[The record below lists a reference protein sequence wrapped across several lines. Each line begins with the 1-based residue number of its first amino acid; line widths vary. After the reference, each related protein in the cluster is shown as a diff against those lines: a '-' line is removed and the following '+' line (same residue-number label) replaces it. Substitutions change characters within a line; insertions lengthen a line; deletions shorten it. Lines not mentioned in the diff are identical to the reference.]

1 MAEKRTVR
9 FVKWLIKVVISYA
22 VFIGIGWL
30 LGRIPAQKI
39 GLSEDMFFDLRM
51 FFMLFGPIYLSLI
64 VKIVLTI
71 LAAIKHKE
79 NDTAEQ
85 NRGVLLAV
93 TAILMPANLSNAQTA
108 ADLSSGLIESK
119 GLKSLN
125 RSKRY
130 NLKGKRFLNIFLPI
144 AFYMLILEI
153 LTLLV
158 CIVTFAPLSN
168 AASNA
173 FIFTIALTA
182 LLLLL
187 IPLILTF
194 ISGFKGDKAEHE
206 IKRDKERQ
214 AAVVSGNLVLETDP
228 IRRKQYLRLPKLLV
242 LAVCPGSFLLSFLV
256 LYFTK
261 NHQDQLA
268 VLMLRQPFMALA
280 AASIFAV
287 IPLLLY
293 WANCWAN
300 CSGTSLV
307 QRVYL
312 SENRLC
318 YTGYS
323 GSMDERVEF
332 AFVLLRL
339 ENYSVGKRSI
349 RIQGTFTR
357 KTKDAYGAHQKN
369 AFSKTLWIPRTFP
382 VKQEQILLDFL
393 RKAAADHASFDQHV
407 E

>member
-30 LGRIPAQKI
+30 LGRIPAERI

-93 TAILMPANLSNAQTA
+93 TAILMLANLSNAQTA

-153 LTLLV
+153 LTLLFKYFPSHRLLYADPGDIDAAGLHRHLRTV
-158 CIVTFAPLSN
+158 IQRGEQRFYFYHRPDRFAP
-168 AASNA
+168 
-173 FIFTIALTA
+173 
-182 LLLLL
+182 
-187 IPLILTF
+187 
-194 ISGFKGDKAEHE
+194 
-206 IKRDKERQ
+206 
-214 AAVVSGNLVLETDP
+214 AVDP
-228 IRRKQYLRLPKLLV
+228 THSHFYLRV
-242 LAVCPGSFLLSFLV
+242 
-256 LYFTK
+256 
-261 NHQDQLA
+261 
-268 VLMLRQPFMALA
+268 
-280 AASIFAV
+280 
-287 IPLLLY
+287 
-293 WANCWAN
+293 
-300 CSGTSLV
+300 
-307 QRVYL
+307 
-312 SENRLC
+312 
-318 YTGYS
+318 
-323 GSMDERVEF
+323 
-332 AFVLLRL
+332 
-339 ENYSVGKRSI
+339 
-349 RIQGTFTR
+349 
-357 KTKDAYGAHQKN
+357 
-369 AFSKTLWIPRTFP
+369 
-382 VKQEQILLDFL
+382 
-393 RKAAADHASFDQHV
+393 
-407 E
+407 

>member
-1 MAEKRTVR
+1 
-9 FVKWLIKVVISYA
+9 
-22 VFIGIGWL
+22 
-30 LGRIPAQKI
+30 
-39 GLSEDMFFDLRM
+39 
-51 FFMLFGPIYLSLI
+51 
-64 VKIVLTI
+64 
-71 LAAIKHKE
+71 
-79 NDTAEQ
+79 
-85 NRGVLLAV
+85 
-93 TAILMPANLSNAQTA
+93 
-108 ADLSSGLIESK
+108 
-119 GLKSLN
+119 
-125 RSKRY
+125 
-130 NLKGKRFLNIFLPI
+130 
-144 AFYMLILEI
+144 MLILEI

-173 FIFTIALTA
+173 FIFTIVLTA

-206 IKRDKERQ
+206 RKRDKERQ

-242 LAVCPGSFLLSFLV
+242 LAVCPGAFLLSFLV

-287 IPLLLY
+287 IPLLMY
-293 WANCWAN
+293 WAN

-339 ENYSVGKRSI
+339 GKLFCWKALHPYPGNIYPEDKGRLRYASEK
-349 RIQGTFTR
+349 RLFQDAPTSPHLSGGAGTDLAGFFKKGGGESR
-357 KTKDAYGAHQKN
+357 
-369 AFSKTLWIPRTFP
+369 FF
-382 VKQEQILLDFL
+382 
-393 RKAAADHASFDQHV
+393 
-407 E
+407 

>member
-1 MAEKRTVR
+1 
-9 FVKWLIKVVISYA
+9 
-22 VFIGIGWL
+22 
-30 LGRIPAQKI
+30 
-39 GLSEDMFFDLRM
+39 
-51 FFMLFGPIYLSLI
+51 
-64 VKIVLTI
+64 
-71 LAAIKHKE
+71 
-79 NDTAEQ
+79 
-85 NRGVLLAV
+85 
-93 TAILMPANLSNAQTA
+93 
-108 ADLSSGLIESK
+108 
-119 GLKSLN
+119 
-125 RSKRY
+125 
-130 NLKGKRFLNIFLPI
+130 
-144 AFYMLILEI
+144 I

-293 WANCWAN
+293 WANC
-300 CSGTSLV
+300 SGTSLV
-307 QRVYL
+307 PRVYL
-312 SENRLC
+312 ADNRLC

-323 GSMDERVEF
+323 GSMVERVEF
-332 AFVLLRL
+332 AVVLLWL
-339 ENYSVGKRSI
+339 KEYSVGSRSI
-349 RIQGTFTR
+349 CIRGIFTR
-357 KTKDAYGAHQKN
+357 KTKDAYGTYQKN

-382 VKQEQILLDFL
+382 VEQERILLDFL
-393 RKAAADHASFDQHV
+393 RKIGRASSRAR
-407 E
+407 

>member
-1 MAEKRTVR
+1 MCTGKGNVFMAEKRIIR
-9 FVKWLIKVVISYA
+9 FEKWILKVVISYA

-30 LGRIPAQKI
+30 LGRIPAEKI

-51 FFMLFGPIYLSLI
+51 FFMLFGPIYLTLI

-71 LAAIKHKE
+71 LAVIKHKE
-79 NDTAEQ
+79 KDTAEQ
-85 NRGVLLAV
+85 NRGVLLAF
-93 TAILMPANLSNAQTA
+93 TAILMLANLSNAQTM

-130 NLKGKRFLNIFLPI
+130 NLKGKRFLNVFLPI

-158 CIVTFAPLSN
+158 CIVIFAPLSN
-168 AASNA
+168 AASNI

-182 LLLLL
+182 MMLLV
-187 IPLILTF
+187 IPLILAL

-206 IKRDKERQ
+206 EKRKMEKLD
-214 AAVVSGNLVLETDP
+214 AVSSGDLVLETDL

-242 LAVCPGSFLLSFLV
+242 LLVCPVVLLLSFFV
-256 LYFTK
+256 LFLTK
-261 NHQDQLA
+261 NYHDYFVIL
-268 VLMLRQPFMALA
+268 LLRQLFMALA
-280 AASIFAV
+280 GTAFLSV

-293 WANCWAN
+293 WAN

-323 GSMDERVEF
+323 GSMDQRVEF

-339 ENYSVGKRSI
+339 EGYSLGRRSI
-349 RIQGTFTR
+349 RIRGTFTR
-357 KTKDAYGAHQKN
+357 KTKDAYGTHQKN
-369 AFSKTLWIPRTFP
+369 AFSKTLWIPRTFS
-382 VKQEQILLDFL
+382 VEQERILLDFL
-393 RKAAADHASFDQHV
+393 LKTAA
-407 E
+407 

>member
-1 MAEKRTVR
+1 MCTGKGNVFMAEKRIIR
-9 FVKWLIKVVISYA
+9 FEKWILKVVISYA

-30 LGRIPAQKI
+30 LGRIPAEKI

-51 FFMLFGPIYLSLI
+51 FFMLFGPIYLTLI

-71 LAAIKHKE
+71 LAVIKHKE
-79 NDTAEQ
+79 KDTAEQ
-85 NRGVLLAV
+85 NRGVLLAF
-93 TAILMPANLSNAQTA
+93 TAILMLANLSNAQTM

-130 NLKGKRFLNIFLPI
+130 NLKGKRFLNVFLPI

-158 CIVTFAPLSN
+158 CIVIFAPLSN
-168 AASNA
+168 AASNI

-182 LLLLL
+182 MMLLV
-187 IPLILTF
+187 IPLILAL

-206 IKRDKERQ
+206 EKRKMEKLD
-214 AAVVSGNLVLETDP
+214 AVSSGDLVLETDL

-242 LAVCPGSFLLSFLV
+242 LLVCTVVLLLSFFV
-256 LYFTK
+256 LFLTK
-261 NHQDQLA
+261 NYHDYFVIL
-268 VLMLRQPFMALA
+268 LLRQLFMALA
-280 AASIFAV
+280 GTAFLSV

-293 WANCWAN
+293 WAN

-323 GSMDERVEF
+323 GSMDQRVEF

-339 ENYSVGKRSI
+339 EGYSLGRRSI
-349 RIQGTFTR
+349 RIRGTFTR
-357 KTKDAYGAHQKN
+357 KTKDAYGTHQKSG
-369 AFSKTLWIPRTFP
+369 FSKTLRIPRTFS
-382 VKQEQILLDFL
+382 VEQERILLYFL
-393 RKAAADHASFDQHV
+393 LKTAA
-407 E
+407 

>member
-1 MAEKRTVR
+1 MCTGKGNVFMAEKRIIR
-9 FVKWLIKVVISYA
+9 FEKWILKVVISYA

-30 LGRIPAQKI
+30 LGRIPAEKI

-51 FFMLFGPIYLSLI
+51 FFMLFGPIYLTLI

-71 LAAIKHKE
+71 LAVIKHKE
-79 NDTAEQ
+79 KDTAEQ
-85 NRGVLLAV
+85 NRGVLLAF
-93 TAILMPANLSNAQTA
+93 TAILMLANLSNAQTI

-130 NLKGKRFLNIFLPI
+130 NLKGKRFLNVFLPI

-158 CIVTFAPLSN
+158 CIVIFAPLSN
-168 AASNA
+168 AASNI

-182 LLLLL
+182 MMLLV
-187 IPLILTF
+187 IPLILAL

-206 IKRDKERQ
+206 EKRKMEKLD
-214 AAVVSGNLVLETDP
+214 AVSSGDLVLETDL

-242 LAVCPGSFLLSFLV
+242 LLVCPVVLLLSFFV
-256 LYFTK
+256 LFLTK
-261 NHQDQLA
+261 NYHDYFVIL
-268 VLMLRQPFMALA
+268 LLRQLFMALA
-280 AASIFAV
+280 GTAFLSV

-293 WANCWAN
+293 WAN

-323 GSMDERVEF
+323 GSMDQRVEF

-339 ENYSVGKRSI
+339 EGYSLGRRSI
-349 RIQGTFTR
+349 RIRGTFTR
-357 KTKDAYGAHQKN
+357 KTKDAYGTHQKS
-369 AFSKTLWIPRTFP
+369 AFSKTLRIPRTFS
-382 VKQEQILLDFL
+382 VEQERILLDFL
-393 RKAAADHASFDQHV
+393 LKTAA
-407 E
+407 

>member
-1 MAEKRTVR
+1 MCTGKGNVFMAEKRIIR
-9 FVKWLIKVVISYA
+9 FEKWILKVVISYA

-30 LGRIPAQKI
+30 LGRIPAEKI

-51 FFMLFGPIYLSLI
+51 FFMLFGPIYLTLI

-71 LAAIKHKE
+71 LAVIKHKE
-79 NDTAEQ
+79 KDTAEQ

-93 TAILMPANLSNAQTA
+93 TAILMLANLSNAQTM

-130 NLKGKRFLNIFLPI
+130 NLKGKRFLNVFLPI

-158 CIVTFAPLSN
+158 CIVIFAPLSN
-168 AASNA
+168 AASNI

-182 LLLLL
+182 MMLLV
-187 IPLILTF
+187 IPLILAL

-206 IKRDKERQ
+206 EKRKMEKLD
-214 AAVVSGNLVLETDP
+214 AVSSGDLVLETDL

-242 LAVCPGSFLLSFLV
+242 LLVCPVVLLLSFFV
-256 LYFTK
+256 LFLTK
-261 NHQDQLA
+261 NYHDYFVIL
-268 VLMLRQPFMALA
+268 LLRQLFMALA
-280 AASIFAV
+280 GTAFLSV

-293 WANCWAN
+293 WAN

-323 GSMDERVEF
+323 GSMDQRVEF

-339 ENYSVGKRSI
+339 EGYSLGRRSI
-349 RIQGTFTR
+349 RIRGTFTR
-357 KTKDAYGAHQKN
+357 KTKDAYGTHQKS
-369 AFSKTLWIPRTFP
+369 AFSKTLRIPRTFS
-382 VKQEQILLDFL
+382 VEQERILLDFL
-393 RKAAADHASFDQHV
+393 LKTAA
-407 E
+407 

>member
-30 LGRIPAQKI
+30 LGRIPAERI

-93 TAILMPANLSNAQTA
+93 TAILMLANLSNAQTA

-242 LAVCPGSFLLSFLV
+242 LAVCPGSFLLFFSRAVFHQEPSGPVGGLDAASAVYGSGGCLDLRCDPASAVLGELLRDVFGSARVSLGKPAV
-256 LYFTK
+256 LY
-261 NHQDQLA
+261 
-268 VLMLRQPFMALA
+268 
-280 AASIFAV
+280 
-287 IPLLLY
+287 
-293 WANCWAN
+293 
-300 CSGTSLV
+300 
-307 QRVYL
+307 
-312 SENRLC
+312 RL
-318 YTGYS
+318 
-323 GSMDERVEF
+323 
-332 AFVLLRL
+332 
-339 ENYSVGKRSI
+339 
-349 RIQGTFTR
+349 
-357 KTKDAYGAHQKN
+357 
-369 AFSKTLWIPRTFP
+369 
-382 VKQEQILLDFL
+382 
-393 RKAAADHASFDQHV
+393 
-407 E
+407 

>member
-1 MAEKRTVR
+1 MCTGKGNVFMAEKRIIR
-9 FVKWLIKVVISYA
+9 FEKWILKVVISYA

-30 LGRIPAQKI
+30 LGRIPAEKI

-51 FFMLFGPIYLSLI
+51 FFMLFGPIYLTLI

-71 LAAIKHKE
+71 LAVIKHKE
-79 NDTAEQ
+79 KDTAEQ
-85 NRGVLLAV
+85 NRGVLLAF
-93 TAILMPANLSNAQTA
+93 TAILMLANLSNAQTM

-130 NLKGKRFLNIFLPI
+130 NLKGKRFLNVFLPI

-168 AASNA
+168 AASNI

-182 LLLLL
+182 MMLLV
-187 IPLILTF
+187 IPLILAL

-206 IKRDKERQ
+206 EKRKMEKLD
-214 AAVVSGNLVLETDP
+214 AVSSGDLVLETDL

-242 LAVCPGSFLLSFLV
+242 LLVCPVVLLLSFFV
-256 LYFTK
+256 LFLTK
-261 NHQDQLA
+261 NYHDYFVIL
-268 VLMLRQPFMALA
+268 LLRQLFMALA
-280 AASIFAV
+280 GTAFLSV

-293 WANCWAN
+293 WAN

-323 GSMDERVEF
+323 GSMDQRVEF

-339 ENYSVGKRSI
+339 EGYSLGRRSI
-349 RIQGTFTR
+349 RIRGTFTR
-357 KTKDAYGAHQKN
+357 KTKDAYGTHQKS
-369 AFSKTLWIPRTFP
+369 AFSKTLRIPRTFS
-382 VKQEQILLDFL
+382 VEQERILLDFL
-393 RKAAADHASFDQHV
+393 LKTAA
-407 E
+407 

>member
-1 MAEKRTVR
+1 MR
-9 FVKWLIKVVISYA
+9 
-22 VFIGIGWL
+22 
-30 LGRIPAQKI
+30 
-39 GLSEDMFFDLRM
+39 
-51 FFMLFGPIYLSLI
+51 
-64 VKIVLTI
+64 I

-79 NDTAEQ
+79 KDTAEQ

-93 TAILMPANLSNAQTA
+93 TAILMLANLSNAQTA

-130 NLKGKRFLNIFLPI
+130 NLKGKRFLNVFLPI

-173 FIFTIALTA
+173 FIFTIVLTA

-206 IKRDKERQ
+206 EKAGQWNGRPPS
-214 AAVVSGNLVLETDP
+214 ASGNLVLETDP

-242 LAVCPGSFLLSFLV
+242 LAVCPGAFLLSFLV

-293 WANCWAN
+293 WANC
-300 CSGTSLV
+300 SGTSLV

-312 SENRLC
+312 SENRLY

>member
-1 MAEKRTVR
+1 MCTGKGNVFMAEKRIIR
-9 FVKWLIKVVISYA
+9 FEKWILKVVISYA

-30 LGRIPAQKI
+30 LGRIPAEKI

-51 FFMLFGPIYLSLI
+51 FFMLFGPIYLTLI

-71 LAAIKHKE
+71 LAVIKHKE
-79 NDTAEQ
+79 KDTAEQ
-85 NRGVLLAV
+85 NRGVLLAF
-93 TAILMPANLSNAQTA
+93 TAILMLANLSNAQTMS
-108 ADLSSGLIESK
+108 DLSSGLIESK

-130 NLKGKRFLNIFLPI
+130 NLKGKRFLNVFLPI

-158 CIVTFAPLSN
+158 CIVIFAPLSN
-168 AASNA
+168 AASNI

-182 LLLLL
+182 MMLLV
-187 IPLILTF
+187 IPLILAL

-206 IKRDKERQ
+206 EKRKMEKLD
-214 AAVVSGNLVLETDP
+214 AVSSGDLVLETDL

-242 LAVCPGSFLLSFLV
+242 LLVCPVVLLLSFFV
-256 LYFTK
+256 LFLTK
-261 NHQDQLA
+261 NYHDYFVIL
-268 VLMLRQPFMALA
+268 LLRQLFMALA
-280 AASIFAV
+280 GTAFLSV

-293 WANCWAN
+293 WAN

-323 GSMDERVEF
+323 GSMDQRVEF

-339 ENYSVGKRSI
+339 EGYSLGRRSI
-349 RIQGTFTR
+349 RIRGTFTR
-357 KTKDAYGAHQKN
+357 KTKDAYGTHQKS
-369 AFSKTLWIPRTFP
+369 AFSKTLRIPRTFS
-382 VKQEQILLDFL
+382 VEQERILLDFL
-393 RKAAADHASFDQHV
+393 LKTAA
-407 E
+407 

>member
-1 MAEKRTVR
+1 MAEKRIIR
-9 FVKWLIKVVISYA
+9 FEKWILKVVISYA

-30 LGRIPAQKI
+30 LGRIPAEKI

-51 FFMLFGPIYLSLI
+51 FFMLFGPIYLTLI

-71 LAAIKHKE
+71 LAVIKHKE
-79 NDTAEQ
+79 KDTAEQ
-85 NRGVLLAV
+85 NRGVLLAF
-93 TAILMPANLSNAQTA
+93 TAILMLANLSNAQTM

-130 NLKGKRFLNIFLPI
+130 NLKGKRFLNVFLPI
-144 AFYMLILEI
+144 AFYILILEI

-158 CIVTFAPLSN
+158 CIVIFAPLSN
-168 AASNA
+168 AASNI

-182 LLLLL
+182 MMLLV
-187 IPLILTF
+187 IPLILAL

-206 IKRDKERQ
+206 EKRKMEKLD
-214 AAVVSGNLVLETDP
+214 AVSSGDLVLETDL

-242 LAVCPGSFLLSFLV
+242 LLVCPVVLLLSFFV
-256 LYFTK
+256 LFLTK
-261 NHQDQLA
+261 NYHDYFVIL
-268 VLMLRQPFMALA
+268 LLRQLFMALA
-280 AASIFAV
+280 GTAFLSV

-293 WANCWAN
+293 WAN

-323 GSMDERVEF
+323 GSMDQRVEF

-339 ENYSVGKRSI
+339 EGYSLGRRSI
-349 RIQGTFTR
+349 RIRGTFTR
-357 KTKDAYGAHQKN
+357 KTKDAYGTHQKS

>member
-1 MAEKRTVR
+1 
-9 FVKWLIKVVISYA
+9 
-22 VFIGIGWL
+22 
-30 LGRIPAQKI
+30 
-39 GLSEDMFFDLRM
+39 
-51 FFMLFGPIYLSLI
+51 
-64 VKIVLTI
+64 
-71 LAAIKHKE
+71 
-79 NDTAEQ
+79 
-85 NRGVLLAV
+85 
-93 TAILMPANLSNAQTA
+93 
-108 ADLSSGLIESK
+108 
-119 GLKSLN
+119 
-125 RSKRY
+125 
-130 NLKGKRFLNIFLPI
+130 
-144 AFYMLILEI
+144 MLILEI

-173 FIFTIALTA
+173 FIFTITLTA

-206 IKRDKERQ
+206 EKRKMEKLD
-214 AAVVSGNLVLETDP
+214 AVSSGNLVLETDP

-242 LAVCPGSFLLSFLV
+242 LAVCPGAFLLSFLV

-293 WANCWAN
+293 WANC
-300 CSGTSLV
+300 SGTSLV

-339 ENYSVGKRSI
+339 KEYSVGRRSI
-349 RIQGTFTR
+349 CIRGIFTR
-357 KTKDAYGAHQKN
+357 KTKDAYGTHQKN

-382 VKQEQILLDFL
+382 VEQERILLDFL
-393 RKAAADHASFDQHV
+393 RKAAANHPSFDQHV

>member
-1 MAEKRTVR
+1 M
-9 FVKWLIKVVISYA
+9 
-22 VFIGIGWL
+22 
-30 LGRIPAQKI
+30 
-39 GLSEDMFFDLRM
+39 
-51 FFMLFGPIYLSLI
+51 
-64 VKIVLTI
+64 TI

-79 NDTAEQ
+79 KDTAEQ

-125 RSKRY
+125 WSKRY
-130 NLKGKRFLNIFLPI
+130 NLKGKRFLNVFLPI

-158 CIVTFAPLSN
+158 CIVIFAPLSN

-206 IKRDKERQ
+206 RKRDKERQ
-214 AAVVSGNLVLETDP
+214 AAVVSGSLVLETDP
-228 IRRKQYLRLPKLLV
+228 IRRKQYLLLPKLLV
-242 LAVCPGSFLLSFLV
+242 LAVCPGAFLLSFLV

-293 WANCWAN
+293 WANC
-300 CSGTSLV
+300 SGTSLV

-312 SENRLC
+312 SENRCAIPVIAAVWISGWNLPLC
-318 YTGYS
+318 CS
-323 GSMDERVEF
+323 G
-332 AFVLLRL
+332 
-339 ENYSVGKRSI
+339 
-349 RIQGTFTR
+349 
-357 KTKDAYGAHQKN
+357 
-369 AFSKTLWIPRTFP
+369 
-382 VKQEQILLDFL
+382 
-393 RKAAADHASFDQHV
+393 
-407 E
+407 

>member
-1 MAEKRTVR
+1 MCTGKGNVFMAEKRIIR
-9 FVKWLIKVVISYA
+9 FEKWILKVVISYA

-30 LGRIPAQKI
+30 LGRIPAEKI

-51 FFMLFGPIYLSLI
+51 FFMLFGPIYLTLI

-85 NRGVLLAV
+85 NRGVLLAF
-93 TAILMPANLSNAQTA
+93 TAILMLANLSNAQTM

-130 NLKGKRFLNIFLPI
+130 NLKGKRFLNVFLPI

-158 CIVTFAPLSN
+158 CIVIFAPLSN
-168 AASNA
+168 AASNI

-182 LLLLL
+182 MMLLV
-187 IPLILTF
+187 IPLILAL

-206 IKRDKERQ
+206 EKRKMEKLD
-214 AAVVSGNLVLETDP
+214 AVSSGDLVLETDL

-242 LAVCPGSFLLSFLV
+242 LLVCPVVLLLSFFV
-256 LYFTK
+256 LFLTK
-261 NHQDQLA
+261 NYHDYFVIL
-268 VLMLRQPFMALA
+268 LLRQLFMALA
-280 AASIFAV
+280 GTAFLSV

-293 WANCWAN
+293 WAN

-323 GSMDERVEF
+323 GSMDQRVEF

-339 ENYSVGKRSI
+339 EGYSLGRRSI
-349 RIQGTFTR
+349 RIRGTFTR
-357 KTKDAYGAHQKN
+357 KTKDAYGTHQKS
-369 AFSKTLWIPRTFP
+369 AFSKTLRIPRTFS
-382 VKQEQILLDFL
+382 VEQERILLDFL
-393 RKAAADHASFDQHV
+393 LKTAA
-407 E
+407 

>member
-9 FVKWLIKVVISYA
+9 FEKWLLKVVISYA

-30 LGRIPAQKI
+30 LGRIPAEKI

-79 NDTAEQ
+79 KDTAEQ

-93 TAILMPANLSNAQTA
+93 TAILMLANLSNAQTA
-108 ADLSSGLIESK
+108 ADLSSGPIESK

-130 NLKGKRFLNIFLPI
+130 NLKGKRFLNVFLPI

-158 CIVTFAPLSN
+158 CIVIFAPLSN
-168 AASNA
+168 AASNI

-182 LLLLL
+182 MMLLV
-187 IPLILTF
+187 IPLILAL

-206 IKRDKERQ
+206 EKRKMEKLD
-214 AAVVSGNLVLETDP
+214 AVSSGDLVLETDL

-242 LAVCPGSFLLSFLV
+242 LLVCPVVLLLSFFV
-256 LYFTK
+256 LFLTK
-261 NHQDQLA
+261 NYHDYFVIL
-268 VLMLRQPFMALA
+268 LLRQLFMALA
-280 AASIFAV
+280 GTAFLSV

-293 WANCWAN
+293 WAN

-323 GSMDERVEF
+323 GSMDQRVEF

-339 ENYSVGKRSI
+339 EGYSLGRRSI
-349 RIQGTFTR
+349 RIRGTFTR
-357 KTKDAYGAHQKN
+357 KTKDAYGTHQKS
-369 AFSKTLWIPRTFP
+369 AFSKTLRIPRTFS
-382 VKQEQILLDFL
+382 VEQERILLDFL
-393 RKAAADHASFDQHV
+393 LKTAA
-407 E
+407 

>member
-1 MAEKRTVR
+1 
-9 FVKWLIKVVISYA
+9 
-22 VFIGIGWL
+22 
-30 LGRIPAQKI
+30 
-39 GLSEDMFFDLRM
+39 
-51 FFMLFGPIYLSLI
+51 
-64 VKIVLTI
+64 
-71 LAAIKHKE
+71 
-79 NDTAEQ
+79 
-85 NRGVLLAV
+85 
-93 TAILMPANLSNAQTA
+93 
-108 ADLSSGLIESK
+108 
-119 GLKSLN
+119 
-125 RSKRY
+125 
-130 NLKGKRFLNIFLPI
+130 
-144 AFYMLILEI
+144 MLILEI

-268 VLMLRQPFMALA
+268 FLMLRQPFMALA

-293 WANCWAN
+293 WAN

-339 ENYSVGKRSI
+339 KGVFCGKTIHLYPGNIYPEDKGRLRYASEKCLFQDALDSPHLSSGAGTDPAGFFKKSV
-349 RIQGTFTR
+349 
-357 KTKDAYGAHQKN
+357 A
-369 AFSKTLWIPRTFP
+369 
-382 VKQEQILLDFL
+382 VK
-393 RKAAADHASFDQHV
+393 
-407 E
+407 